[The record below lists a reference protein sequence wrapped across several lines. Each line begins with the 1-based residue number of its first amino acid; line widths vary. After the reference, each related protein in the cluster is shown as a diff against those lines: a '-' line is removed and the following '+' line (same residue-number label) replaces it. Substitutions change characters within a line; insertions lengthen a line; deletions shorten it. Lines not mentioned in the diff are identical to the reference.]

1 MIYSVGL
8 IIQQLRKSRG
18 WTLRQLAEQVGIHY
32 AYLSQIERDKVT
44 PSGLLLDR
52 LAAAFGLTQQQLMRE
67 AKGGLPRPKK
77 LRQASTSRLTRLER
91 EVRECLAQFYLE
103 EAKGGK
109 DFYHSGWIAHS
120 RLKEI
125 IGEFDPSR
133 ILQNMSRFGLIQ
145 TKREG
150 EALYI
155 RLNPEHKEN
164 SRALGEARELDS
176 YRQAIE
182 EDNALEGKAMPHVHK
197 LGQLIYTEENDSFH
211 YVVIPGL
218 SEMLLRANIRLDE
231 ELLEGLTKSSIYYHE
246 YYTRSSS
253 FLPWVAAY
261 TSMVLQRNSRYAGAG
276 QIKEILQDVKDFY
289 EQRHIGMVVKQLA
302 IGERNYLGVGQYL
315 FKALGLEYLKAFECW
330 ALETLAFCWVAYMY
344 LDSLPS
350 RLGVF
355 SHTVEGEIKGLAQP
369 IVKFALQLIAKGK
382 TAEDFQQALIEPIE
396 KLWENAEDNEV
407 ISLGRLQ
414 DTVQFP
420 WGL

>member
-1 MIYSVGL
+1 MAAGPTVRKI
-8 IIQQLRKSRG
+8 RKSRG

-32 AYLSQIERDKVT
+32 AYLSQIEREEVT
-44 PSGLLLDR
+44 SSRLLLDR
-52 LAAAFGLTQQQLMRE
+52 LAAAFGLTQQQLMRV

-77 LRQASTSRLTRLER
+77 LRQGSISRLTRLER
-91 EVRECLAQFYLE
+91 EVRERLAQFYLE
-103 EAKGGK
+103 EVKGGK

-120 RLKEI
+120 RFEEI

-133 ILQNMSRFGLIQ
+133 ILQNMFRLGLIQ

-164 SRALGEARELDS
+164 SKALREAQELDS

-182 EDNALEGKAMPHVHK
+182 EDNALEGKAMPYVHK

-231 ELLEGLTKSSIYYHE
+231 ELLEGLNKSSLYYHE
-246 YYTRSSS
+246 YYTHGSS

-261 TSMVLQRNSRYAGAG
+261 TSMVLQRNSKYTGGG
-276 QIKEILQDVKDFY
+276 QIKEILQDVKNFY
-289 EQRHIGMVVKQLA
+289 EKRGIGVVVKQLA
-302 IGERNYLGVGQYL
+302 IGERNYLEVGQYL
-315 FKALGLEYLKAFECW
+315 FKALGLEYLKAFERW

-350 RLGVF
+350 QLGIF

-369 IVKFALQLIAKGK
+369 VIKFALRLIAKGK
-382 TAEDFQQALIEPIE
+382 TEEDFQQALIEPIE
-396 KLWENAEDNEV
+396 KLWENTAEDNEM